1 MSKEVLKTAYISFQ
15 AKGVQE
21 IRTLIT
27 HLGRDLDKFSASIG
41 QSQLKMASKLGDISN
56 KIKESAKKANE
67 AVLVGTKASTSA
79 LGKEVSALK
88 LINKEFRGLASTSK
102 ELKGLGGRLS
112 VRITQKS
119 PELLRV
125 EAAEKA
131 AKIEEKAAK
140 EAAREKIRAAKEA
153 ARQERESERRRR
165 EFANNIASA
174 IGLAA
179 RFASALGR
187 DYMNR
192 MSMRTENLRYENLL
206 RLSGT
211 ENARARNYGVR
222 MVSLGGTTEGALGTL
237 NALSSSLGGIA
248 RGDTG
253 LLQTLGMYGIGGIS
267 PRTSPEQLIN
277 KIRARVQ
284 RGDLSKNE
292 INALLSQLPFDD
304 AQKRAVMS
312 AREDLFSG
320 ELGEFKVDERNIDAL
335 YKNAEM
341 TENLRTSIDNALG
354 VMSNVDNGITS
365 AINSISGLA
374 GVLATN
380 SEAIKGLTDLLTNN
394 FPKLL
399 ELLGGLGGGGLSAAA
414 AGAGGFMGALLTK
427 AKTVA
432 KTGWNALKW
441 GSRFATIPAAV
452 GATAIGGT
460 AATTYEFVERMRKN
474 PVQEN
479 WGTGVGDNLKIQRL
493 ANRLMTPTVDGRYDM
508 MRIEKFNQKYGG
520 QIPIWDR
527 FYSKLHSENS
537 NSNIVNNYYINY
549 NSPQQETSIPFYL
562 RSQRYNPFEW
572 GEDAIYSSGY

>member
-1 MSKEVLKTAYISFQ
+1 MSKEVLKTAYINFQ

-27 HLGRDLDKFSASIG
+27 HLGKDLDKFSASIG

-67 AVLVGTKASTSA
+67 AVLVGTKASTVA

-153 ARQERESERRRR
+153 ARQEREGERRRR
-165 EFANNIASA
+165 EFANNIAGT
-174 IGLAA
+174 IGLVA
-179 RFASALGR
+179 RFASAFGR

-192 MSMRTENLRYENLL
+192 MSMRAENIRYENLL
-206 RLSGT
+206 KLSGT
-211 ENARARNYGVR
+211 GNARARNYGVR
-222 MVSLGGTTEGALGTL
+222 MVYLGGTTEGALGTL

-253 LLQTLGMYGIGGIS
+253 LLQTLGMYGVSGIS
-267 PRTSPEQLIN
+267 ARTSPEELIN
-277 KIRARVQ
+277 KIRDRIQ
-284 RGDLSKNE
+284 RGDLNKNE

-354 VMSNVDNGITS
+354 SMSKIDNGITF
-365 AINSISGLA
+365 AINSIAGLV
-374 GVLATN
+374 GKLAVN
-380 SEAIKGLTDLLTNN
+380 SEAVKELTDLLTKHL
-394 FPKLL
+394 PDLIK
-399 ELLGGLGGGGLSAAA
+399 LLGGLGGSIYSALEAGVGGLIGALTTKLKDIWGGVKNIGSKVGGSVGSFISRLLGGAALLLTPTPLGDSTTPL
-414 AGAGGFMGALLTK
+414 GAG
-427 AKTVA
+427 
-432 KTGWNALKW
+432 
-441 GSRFATIPAAV
+441 
-452 GATAIGGT
+452 
-460 AATTYEFVERMRKN
+460 TT
-474 PVQEN
+474 PL
-479 WGTGVGDNLKIQRL
+479 GDSIMDKVLRGLSDEEYKKLIANYPEL
-493 ANRLMTPTVDGRYDM
+493 ANRFSY
-508 MRIEKFNQKYGG
+508 N
-520 QIPIWDR
+520 IPNVN
-527 FYSKLHSENS
+527 NS
-537 NSNIVNNYYINY
+537 NPNIVNNYYINY

>member
-1 MSKEVLKTAYISFQ
+1 MSKEVLKTAYINFQ

-27 HLGRDLDKFSASIG
+27 HLGKDLDKFSASLG
-41 QSQLKMASKLGDISN
+41 QSQLKVANKLGDISN

-67 AVLVGTKASTSA
+67 AVLVGTKASTAA

-153 ARQERESERRRR
+153 ARQEREGERRRR
-165 EFANNIASA
+165 EFANNVAGS

-179 RFASALGR
+179 RLVSALGR

-192 MSMRTENLRYENLL
+192 MSMRAENIRYENLL
-206 RLSGT
+206 KLSGT

-253 LLQTLGMYGIGGIS
+253 LLQTLGMYGISGIS
-267 PRTSPEQLIN
+267 ARTSPEELIN
-277 KIRARVQ
+277 KIRDRIQ

-320 ELGEFKVDERNIDAL
+320 ELGDFKVDERNIDAL

-354 VMSNVDNGITS
+354 SMSKVDNGITS
-365 AINSISGLA
+365 AINSIAGLV
-374 GVLATN
+374 GKLAAN
-380 SEAIKGLTDLLTNN
+380 SEAIKELTDLLTKHL
-394 FPKLL
+394 PDLIK
-399 ELLGGLGGGGLSAAA
+399 LLGGLGGSIYSALEAGVGGLI
-414 AGAGGFMGALLTK
+414 GALTTKLKDIWGGVKNIGSKVGGSIGSFVSRLLGGAALALTPTPLGDSTK
-427 AKTVA
+427 E
-432 KTGWNALKW
+432 GYW
-441 GSRFATIPAAV
+441 GFPS
-452 GATAIGGT
+452 
-460 AATTYEFVERMRKN
+460 YEDYKKFIEKHPEV
-474 PVQEN
+474 
-479 WGTGVGDNLKIQRL
+479 
-493 ANRLMTPTVDGRYDM
+493 ANRFSSLLPAVNNT
-508 MRIEKFNQKYGG
+508 
-520 QIPIWDR
+520 
-527 FYSKLHSENS
+527 NS
-537 NSNIVNNYYINY
+537 STVNNYYINY

-562 RSQRYNPFEW
+562 AARNQNRRMWEEDSIYNFS
-572 GEDAIYSSGY
+572 Y

>member
-165 EFANNIASA
+165 EFANNIAGA

-179 RFASALGR
+179 RFASALGS

-192 MSMRTENLRYENLL
+192 MSMRAENIRYENLL
-206 RLSGT
+206 KLSGT

-253 LLQTLGMYGIGGIS
+253 LLQTLGMYGISGIS
-267 PRTSPEQLIN
+267 ARTSPEQLIN
-277 KIRARVQ
+277 KIRGRIQ

-354 VMSNVDNGITS
+354 IMSNVDNGITS
-365 AINSISGLA
+365 AINSLSGLA
-374 GVLATN
+374 GVLTTN

-399 ELLGGLGGGGLSAAA
+399 ELLGGLGGGGLIGS
-414 AGAGGFMGALLTK
+414 LTTK
-427 AKTVA
+427 AKSI
-432 KTGWNALKW
+432 WNGVKNIASKVG
-441 GSRFATIPAAV
+441 GSIGRLLG
-452 GATAIGGT
+452 GATLALT
-460 AATTYEFVERMRKN
+460 PT
-474 PVQEN
+474 PL
-479 WGTGVGDNLKIQRL
+479 GDSTIDGYLRSLSDEDYKKFIAKYPEL
-493 ANRLMTPTVDGRYDM
+493 ANRFSY
-508 MRIEKFNQKYGG
+508 N
-520 QIPIWDR
+520 IPNVN
-527 FYSKLHSENS
+527 NS
-537 NSNIVNNYYINY
+537 NSNTVNNYYINY

>member
-1 MSKEVLKTAYISFQ
+1 MSKEVLKTAYINFQ

-27 HLGRDLDKFSASIG
+27 HLGRDLDKFSASLG
-41 QSQLKMASKLGDISN
+41 QSQLKVANKLGDISN

-67 AVLVGTKASTSA
+67 AVLVGTKASTAA
-79 LGKEVSALK
+79 LGREVSALK

-165 EFANNIASA
+165 EFSNNVAGS

-179 RFASALGR
+179 RLVSALGR

-192 MSMRTENLRYENLL
+192 MPMRAENIRYENLL
-206 RLSGT
+206 KLSGT

-253 LLQTLGMYGIGGIS
+253 LLQTLGMYGISGIS
-267 PRTSPEQLIN
+267 ARTSPEQLIN
-277 KIRARVQ
+277 KIRDRIQ

-292 INALLSQLPFDD
+292 INALLSQLPLDD
-304 AQKRAVMS
+304 AQKRAIMS
-312 AREDLFSG
+312 SRADLFSG
-320 ELGEFKVDERNIDAL
+320 ELGTFSVDERNIQAL
-335 YKNAEM
+335 EKNAIA
-341 TENLRTSIDNALG
+341 TESLRSSNEKVLTFFSPIDNK
-354 VMSNVDNGITS
+354 
-365 AINSISGLA
+365 ISGLIQSNSDLIA
-374 GVLATN
+374 GMMINSNAVKELAGLIPQIGSSLANSLSGALAGALSGALATKAKSIWDGVKN
-380 SEAIKGLTDLLTNN
+380 IGSKVGGGIGS
-394 FPKLL
+394 FVSR
-399 ELLGGLGGGGLSAAA
+399 LLGGAAL
-414 AGAGGFMGALLTK
+414 AL
-427 AKTVA
+427 
-432 KTGWNALKW
+432 
-441 GSRFATIPAAV
+441 
-452 GATAIGGT
+452 
-460 AATTYEFVERMRKN
+460 
-474 PVQEN
+474 
-479 WGTGVGDNLKIQRL
+479 
-493 ANRLMTPTVDGRYDM
+493 TPTPLGDSTKEGYWGFPSYEDYKKFM
-508 MRIEKFNQKYGG
+508 EKHPGVV
-520 QIPIWDR
+520 DR
-527 FYSKLHSENS
+527 FFHNIPNFNNS
-537 NSNIVNNYYINY
+537 NSNTVNNYYINY

>member
-1 MSKEVLKTAYISFQ
+1 MSKEVLKTSYINFQ

-27 HLGRDLDKFSASIG
+27 HLGRDLDKFSASLG
-41 QSQLKMASKLGDISN
+41 QSQLKVANKLGDISN

-67 AVLVGTKASTSA
+67 AVLVGTRASTAA

-153 ARQERESERRRR
+153 ARQEREGERRRR
-165 EFANNIASA
+165 EFANNIASS
-174 IGLAA
+174 IGLVA
-179 RFASALGR
+179 RFASAFGR

-211 ENARARNYGVR
+211 GNARARNYGVR

-253 LLQTLGMYGIGGIS
+253 LLQTLGMYGISGIS
-267 PRTSPEQLIN
+267 ARTSPEQLIN
-277 KIRARVQ
+277 KIRDRIQ

-320 ELGEFKVDERNIDAL
+320 ELGEFKVDDRNIDAL

-354 VMSNVDNGITS
+354 IMSNVDNGITS
-365 AINSISGLA
+365 AINSISGLV

-399 ELLGGLGGGGLSAAA
+399 ELLGGLGGKSWLSAAA
-414 AGAGGFMGALLTK
+414 AGAGGLMGSLATK
-427 AKTVA
+427 AKSI
-432 KTGWNALKW
+432 WNGVKNIGSKVGGSIGSFASRLLGGAALSLTPTPL
-441 GSRFATIPAAV
+441 GDGTIDGYLRRLSSDDYKKFITEYP
-452 GATAIGGT
+452 
-460 AATTYEFVERMRKN
+460 E
-474 PVQEN
+474 
-479 WGTGVGDNLKIQRL
+479 L
-493 ANRLMTPTVDGRYDM
+493 ANR
-508 MRIEKFNQKYGG
+508 FS
-520 QIPIWDR
+520 
-527 FYSKLHSENS
+527 YSLPAVNNTNS
-537 NSNIVNNYYINY
+537 STVNNYYINY

-562 RSQRYNPFEW
+562 AARNQSGRMWEEDSIYNFS
-572 GEDAIYSSGY
+572 Y